1 MNTATIQ
8 QIEKFL
14 RLANKDDYTRKHTAR
29 VIDKMGGINLVQVN
43 DLIKNLEYITGNEKE
58 V

>member
-1 MNTATIQ
+1 MNAATIQ
-8 QIEKFL
+8 QIEKLL

-29 VIDKMGGINLVQVN
+29 LINKMGGINLVQVG
-43 DLIKNLEYITGNEKE
+43 DLIRNLEYITGNEKE